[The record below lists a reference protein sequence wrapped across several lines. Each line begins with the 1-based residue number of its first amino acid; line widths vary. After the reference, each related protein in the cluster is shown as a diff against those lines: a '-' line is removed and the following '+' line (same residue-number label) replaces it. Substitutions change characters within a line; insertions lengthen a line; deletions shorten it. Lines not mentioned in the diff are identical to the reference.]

1 MKAVAEKV
9 RIDKWLWAVRL
20 FKSRAL
26 ASEACEKGKIRIGDQ
41 VVKASRNIKPGDIIS
56 IRKGAFTM
64 QFEVLQLS
72 ENRMPAKAV
81 SEFCKDITPSE
92 EREKMKLHAIEVS
105 LYRNRG
111 EGRPTKKD
119 RRDLDSFIDF
129 DS

>member
-81 SEFCKDITPSE
+81 SEFCKDITPYE